1 MTESSE
7 DTHKSE
13 IQRLL
18 AFLALSVLA
27 GGLTYVLPGAS
38 PLQPW
43 QSGEALPLVHLLSA
57 GSRVSV
63 DSYGELTTESDPAAA
78 AGEEPESANEDIQSG
93 SQQPGL
99 GGMASPGGP
108 DFGPPAPEDRP
119 PATATPLDLVPGS
132 MDTFFSALADLD
144 AGEREGLVRVM
155 HWGDSTIAADGITGQ
170 VRRRLQARFGDGG
183 PGFLAIEVDPR
194 WGMRPGI
201 VRSHE
206 GEWST
211 QTITFAGAAEDRY
224 GLAGTVSTAEGAA
237 SVLLAGLRVEGR
249 RQLLHRFDVHYQS
262 RPGAGSFELRPGAGS
277 HTRVSAASDAVV
289 DRYVTHS
296 SEAGTRKLRI
306 ASLGD
311 GPVTLYGVALETK
324 GPGITWEC
332 LGVAGSS
339 IASLLGRQER
349 RHLAGQVSRRSPS
362 LLVYQTGGN
371 ELTYPLLLEGQGE
384 GYQKAYG
391 RALRMLRAG
400 SPEASCIIIG
410 PLDQAMRERGKV
422 VSKPDLDRMIEV
434 QRRAAT
440 AEGCSFWDSRHAMG
454 GKGGFGRWLQHKP
467 AYAWTDLMHLS
478 LPGLDLVGDT
488 FTDALLHAYEQWR
501 LQEGLDPSPQRE
513 DDADD
518 ESPDAL
524 APAIET
530 GGTRQASPGVD
541 PTPGRPGPP
550 QSDPPA
556 TGIRA
561 D

>member
-1 MTESSE
+1 MTESSAE
-7 DTHKSE
+7 THKSE
-13 IQRLL
+13 LQRLL
-18 AFLALSVLA
+18 AFLALAVLA

-38 PLQPW
+38 GLQPW
-43 QSGEALPLVHLLSA
+43 QSGEPLPLVHLLRP
-57 GSRVSV
+57 GSHVSV
-63 DSYGELTTESDPAAA
+63 DSYGELAIQSDPSAAV
-78 AGEEPESANEDIQSG
+78 EEPESANDDIQRG
-93 SQQPGL
+93 SQQPGTS
-99 GGMASPGGP
+99 GMASLQGA
-108 DFGPPAPEDRP
+108 DFGLEAPPSRP

-132 MDTFFSALADLD
+132 MDSFFAALAGLD
-144 AGEREGLVRVM
+144 AGERDELVRVM

-224 GLAGTVSTAEGAA
+224 GLAGTVSTAEEAA
-237 SVLLAGLRVEGR
+237 SVLMGGLRIDGQ

-262 RPGAGSFELRPGAGS
+262 RPGAGSFELRPGVGS
-277 HTRVSAASDAVV
+277 RTEHSTASEAVV
-289 DRYVTHS
+289 DRYVTHTS
-296 SEAGTRKLRI
+296 ASGTRTLRV
-306 ASLGD
+306 ATLGD

-339 IASLLGRQER
+339 IASLLGRQQR
-349 RHLAGQVSRRSPS
+349 RHLAGQVSRRKPS

-400 SPEASCIIIG
+400 SPEASCIVIG
-410 PLDQAMRERGKV
+410 PLDQAMRKRGRV
-422 VSKPDLDRMIEV
+422 VSKPGLDRMIVV
-434 QRRAAT
+434 QRRAAA

-488 FTDALLHAYEQWR
+488 FTDALLHAYERWR
-501 LQEGLDPSPQRE
+501 FQQGLGPSPQPQ
-513 DDADD
+513 DDAAD
-518 ESPDAL
+518 ESPSAE
-524 APAIET
+524 APASEA
-530 GGTRQASPGVD
+530 GGTQQAGPGVD
-541 PTPGRPGPP
+541 PTRARPAPP